1 MVNFST
7 GLRVGL
13 DGRRGFFQPECFCDS
28 MILWLKQRTCWGPQT
43 SEKSVI
49 FFPPTIFG
57 TKTFVWHSVAGGSG
71 KKTSVGAEELNI
83 LSVNQCISTVGLSAM
98 ALAIV
103 VHSERSDTPEVF
115 PWQLIWLITDTCHN
129 ESVGLAEGHRM
140 IKTARTR
147 WKEAFLRW
155 KWWSWEPVL
164 LLERSK
170 EKRHMK

>member
-1 MVNFST
+1 MVVEVFSNLNVSVILWFCDWSK
-7 GLRVGL
+7 GLAEDLRLLRVW
-13 DGRRGFFQPECFCDS
+13 F
-28 MILWLKQRTCWGPQT
+28 
-43 SEKSVI
+43 

-57 TKTFVWHSVAGGSG
+57 TKTFVWHSMAGGSG
-71 KKTSVGAEELNI
+71 KKTSVGAEQLNI

-155 KWWSWEPVL
+155 KVVELRTCSTFREI
-164 LLERSK
+164 
-170 EKRHMK
+170 